1 MPTKKS
7 SKKDFYCTVEPR
19 KKNQRKGTMLEC
31 IEAKQVRLYGLY
43 KIDPKLLKKYQDGK
57 KKKKD
62 DLPGLKEK
70 RGALM
75 GEFNRYKKD
84 LTKDISDADK
94 KKLKAKMDKI
104 KVDFEAVQKKIAQLE
119 AKKKQSRV
127 SSRKSSRKSSKN

>member
-43 KIDPKLLKKYQDGK
+43 KIDPKLLKKYQDNK
-57 KKKKD
+57 KEKKD
-62 DLPGLKEK
+62 DLPSLREK

-75 GEFNRYKKD
+75 GEFNRHKKD
-84 LTKDISDADK
+84 IAKDISDADK
-94 KKLKAKMDKI
+94 KKIRAKMDKI
-104 KVDFEAVQKKIAQLE
+104 KIDFESVQKKIAQLE
-119 AKKKQSRV
+119 AKKKQSRA
-127 SSRKSSRKSSKN
+127 SSRKSSKN